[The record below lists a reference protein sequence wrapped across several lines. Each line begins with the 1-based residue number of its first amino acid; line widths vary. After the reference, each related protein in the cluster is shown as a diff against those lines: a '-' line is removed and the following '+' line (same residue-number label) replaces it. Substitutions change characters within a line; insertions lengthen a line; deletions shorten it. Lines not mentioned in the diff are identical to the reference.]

1 MPTLDLSEQILN
13 VIKSV
18 FKDFKFGCFIVS
30 SIFTGIVDFPVHLK
44 IISRRE
50 FLTINDLSSA
60 VLQLLLF
67 YFSNIRHI
75 FQFWHNVS
83 GRGEVRHWNITL
95 G

>member
-13 VIKSV
+13 VIKS
-18 FKDFKFGCFIVS
+18 VS

-75 FQFWHNVS
+75 FQFWYNVS